1 MRARFRTLASVA
13 AVAGLLLTACG
24 DDDSGDDDAAALTDD
39 GGSADE
45 STGGDETDGSDD
57 GTVEPALGPDDGS
70 NVTITVDGEVHEVTT
85 VQTCETETD
94 TDRETDVTVFGFSAD
109 GPRVE
114 FTLSY
119 QGADTSPTGT
129 DQYFGRV
136 GIKGGEL
143 SASVTQDEPF
153 EFLTDDRSTV
163 QGTLTMETTT
173 EPIRPVEVTVD
184 ITC

>member
-13 AVAGLLLTACG
+13 AVAGLLFTACG
-24 DDDSGDDDAAALTDD
+24 DDDSGSDDDAALTDD
-39 GGSADE
+39 GGSSDAPVD
-45 STGGDETDGSDD
+45 GDEMNGGDD
-57 GTVEPALGPDDGS
+57 GTVDPPVGGDDAS
-70 NVTITVDGEVHEVTT
+70 SVTITVDGEVHDVTT

-94 TDRETDVTVFGFSAD
+94 TDRETDVTMFGFSAD

-136 GIKGGEL
+136 SIRGGEV

-153 EFLTDDRSTV
+153 DFLTDDRSTV